1 MKNLFHWAPRIL
13 TIVSILLISMFALDS
28 FSSGVPLLKQ
38 IGAFLMHLIPSIV
51 LLAILAVA
59 WNHRLTG
66 GIIFI
71 ITGLVLS
78 PFLYSMNFRNNN
90 SIWMS
95 IGIVAIITLP
105 FIIAGVMFIVDY
117 YYSRKD
123 QPTV

>member
-1 MKNLFHWAPRIL
+1 
-13 TIVSILLISMFALDS
+13 MFALDS

-51 LLAILAVA
+51 LLVILAVA
-59 WNHRLTG
+59 WNHRLTE

-78 PFLYSMNFRNNN
+78 PFLYFMNFRNNH

-105 FIIAGVMFIVDY
+105 FIIAGVMFIVD
-117 YYSRKD
+117 
-123 QPTV
+123 